1 MNKDE
6 LKEKYDA
13 KKKELESKRAAL
25 AKEREIEESKKSD
38 ALVTCRVLFIS
49 ALDKIYIGILLLFLA
64 VITFINFKGDFGALN
79 YNFFG
84 RLGKEILYL
93 IGLFIL
99 YLFMNYLYKC
109 VSKTM
114 LCLTKNEVYKEKYL
128 PFKRREISIPLNKIT
143 GVSTNRVFY
152 IFRSVTI
159 HQYGKLPMIF
169 FTWNNKE
176 FKDKLTELITT
187 EKDGIKNA
195 YKNKNLLTK
204 DSKLLKIIA
213 LALAGVIVLLSI
225 IRFFGYMANTERK
238 ISGTYEYGDKKIVL
252 KKDATCDITSLS
264 KFDILSCE
272 WRYDEKK
279 DEIIAAYEYRRT
291 SDYFGDI
298 TEYNYFTFKYSKDK
312 KTLTYDGKTY
322 KK

>member
-13 KKKELESKRAAL
+13 KKKELETKKAAL
-25 AKEREIEESKKSD
+25 AKERELEESKKSD
-38 ALVTCRVLFIS
+38 ALITCRVLFIS
-49 ALDKIYIGILLLFLA
+49 ALDKIYIAVLLLLLVA
-64 VITFINFKGDFGALN
+64 ATYINFKGDFGALN

-93 IGLFIL
+93 IGLFIV

-114 LCLTKNEVYKEKYL
+114 LCLTKNEVYKEKYM
-128 PFKRREISIPLNKIT
+128 PFKRKEVSIPLNKIT
-143 GVSTNRVFY
+143 GVSTMRVFY

-195 YKNKNLLTK
+195 YKNKNLLSK
-204 DSKLLKIIA
+204 DSKLLKITAI
-213 LALAGVIVLLSI
+213 ALAGVIALLCV
-225 IRFFGYMANTERK
+225 IRFFGYMSNTERK

-252 KKDATCDITSLS
+252 KKNGTCDVTSLT
-264 KFDILSCE
+264 D
-272 WRYDEKK
+272 K
-279 DEIIAAYEYRRT
+279 DVQTCTWSFAEDSSNVKATYEYKYT
-291 SDYFGDI
+291 STYFGEMTSYD
-298 TEYNYFTFKYSKDK
+298 YLNFKYNKDK